1 MKKLFRSF
9 RFKLIISLFLIVFVI
24 LGSLYFVVNRTTQEE
39 FRDYVI
45 RGRSNQLRGLREG
58 LLEFYR
64 ENETWRG
71 VDSYFRENVTAQAGG
86 NGRGMGSGGNKISGG
101 ERSVALI
108 GVDGRII
115 FSYDDDLVS
124 KKVPED
130 LIGQGVVLEED
141 GRRIGTLLAGPLL
154 SAELE
159 GSERRFLA
167 SIDRTIIYAGAVG
180 LAFALLLG
188 WALFQQL
195 TRPLNELT
203 RATKKISSGDL
214 DHRVSIDSEDEFGDL
229 ASSFNAMTKN
239 LQESEEIRRRMIGDI
254 AHELRTP
261 LTVLSG
267 EVEAIREGVY
277 EPTDEKL
284 KEIQDDLN
292 LLHRLI
298 EDLREL
304 TLAEAG
310 ELELNRGPTDL
321 LRLVKSVT
329 RKLENIAEL
338 DGVVLE
344 TDLPASIPEL
354 NLDSE
359 RISQVLNNLVR
370 NAIQHTARG
379 DKVII
384 RVEEREDRV
393 LVEVIDT
400 GEGIPKEKLEHVF
413 DRFYRG
419 DSSRSSGGG
428 SGLGL
433 SIAKEL
439 AEAHGGDIKIDSEPG
454 EGTMVT
460 FSLPK

>member
-9 RFKLIISLFLIVFVI
+9 RVKLIISLFLIVFVI
-24 LGSLYFVVNRTTQEE
+24 LGSLYFVVNRTTQDE

-58 LLEFYR
+58 LVDFYR
-64 ENETWRG
+64 ENESWRG
-71 VDSYFRENVTAQAGG
+71 VDSFFRERVPAQPGG
-86 NGRGMGSGGNKISGG
+86 NGRGMGPGGNMASGG
-101 ERSVALI
+101 ERSISLVGA
-108 GVDGRII
+108 GGRIV
-115 FSYDDDLVS
+115 FSYDEVLVE
-124 KKVPED
+124 KKVPRD
-130 LIGQGVVLEED
+130 LINQGVHLEKN

-167 SIDRTIIYAGAVG
+167 SVDRTIIYTGAVG
-180 LAFALLLG
+180 LVVALLLG
-188 WALFQQL
+188 WILFRQL
-195 TRPLNELT
+195 TRPLNKLT

-214 DHRVSIDSEDEFGDL
+214 DHRVSIDSEDEFGEL
-229 ASSFNAMTKN
+229 GRSFNEMTRN
-239 LQESEEIRRRMIGDI
+239 LQESEGIRRRMIGDI

-261 LTVLSG
+261 LTLLSG

-284 KEIQDDLN
+284 REIQGDLN
-292 LLHRLI
+292 LLNRLI

-304 TLAEAG
+304 SLAEAG
-310 ELELNRGPTDL
+310 ELELNRGQTDL
-321 LRLVKSVT
+321 VELVRSVT
-329 RKLENIAEL
+329 RKLENIAER
-338 DGVVLE
+338 DGILLR
-344 TDLPASIPEL
+344 TDLPESISEL
-354 NLDSE
+354 NLDSD
-359 RISQVLNNLVR
+359 RISQVLTNLVR
-370 NAIQHTARG
+370 NGIRHTERG
-379 DKVII
+379 GKVTL

-393 LVEVIDT
+393 LVKVHDT
-400 GEGIPKEKLEHVF
+400 GEGITKDRIDHVF

-419 DSSRSSGGG
+419 DSSRSSEGG

-439 AEAHGGDIKIDSEPG
+439 VEAHGGEISIDSEPG
-454 EGTMVT
+454 KGTVVT